1 MSTIKYDNVL
11 AVRPEYI
18 QDKGDCTEIIYESGE
33 TYITERTINSFMNIM
48 AHYFNTDLRANRY
61 NYGKKLGIKNN
72 VPIVLSDKYIFVP
85 YKVRKPMSKR
95 DCAYGF
101 INLFNYADLYEGQ
114 EDNFI
119 VTTEGIK
126 LKLCERI
133 VSFSRRVNLS
143 IRLINERR

>member
-18 QDKGDCTEIIYESGE
+18 QDKGDCTEIIYENGE
-33 TYITERTINSFMNIM
+33 TYLVEKNVQSVKKGM
-48 AHYFNTDLRANRY
+48 AYYFNTDLRANRY
-61 NYGKKLGIKNN
+61 NYGIKLGIKNN
-72 VPIVLSDKYIFVP
+72 VPIVLSDKYILVP
-85 YKVRKPMSKR
+85 YKARKPMNKR

-133 VSFSRRVNLS
+133 GSFRKRVNLA